1 MSSEP
6 ASGVT
11 DKPEQSAGRLELR
24 MAADRTALATVTT
37 PISEKL
43 EQLHVAEEKQYEILL
58 ALQEALANAV
68 VHGCKGDASKEVL
81 CQLEWHSDGSILI
94 VVIDPGAGFAFEEI
108 AHPLHPDNFY
118 SDHGRGVYLIR
129 ELMDKVSFHNN
140 GNEIRMWKY

>member
-1 MSSEP
+1 MSPEP
-6 ASGVT
+6 TSDVT
-11 DKPEQSAGRLELR
+11 DQPEQNAGRLEFR
-24 MAADRTALATVTT
+24 MAADRTALPTVTN

-43 EQLHVAEEKQYEILL
+43 EQLRVPEEKRYEILL

-68 VHGCKGDASKEVL
+68 VHGCKDDASKKVL
-81 CQLEWHSDGSILI
+81 CQLEWHSDGRILI
-94 VVIDPGAGFAFEEI
+94 VVIDPGDGFAFEDV